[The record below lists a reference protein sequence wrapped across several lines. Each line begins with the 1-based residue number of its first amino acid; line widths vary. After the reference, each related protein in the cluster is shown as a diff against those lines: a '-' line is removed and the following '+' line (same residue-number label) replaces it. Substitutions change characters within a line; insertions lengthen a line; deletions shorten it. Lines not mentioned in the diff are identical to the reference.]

1 MGLTGCVRS
10 LALSITSASVFLGS
24 LVSLNVQDRI
34 PVVRGCF
41 YSILGLVHFAFL
53 NDFLIKLLT
62 GIRRYSLKSDA
73 LDIANK

>member
-1 MGLTGCVRS
+1 MRLQCVRS
-10 LALSITSASVFLGS
+10 LALSMTSASVFLGS

-34 PVVRGCF
+34 SVFRGCC
-41 YSILGLVHFAFL
+41 YSGLGILHFVLL
-53 NDFLIKLLT
+53 NDFLNKLLT

>member
-1 MGLTGCVRS
+1 MSIKCVRS

-34 PVVRGCF
+34 SVVRGCF
-41 YSILGLVHFAFL
+41 YSGLGLAHFVLL
-53 NDFLIKLLT
+53 NDFLNSLLT
-62 GIRRYSLKSDA
+62 TIRTTSLKSDA

>member
-1 MGLTGCVRS
+1 MKLGGCFRS
-10 LALSITSASVFLGS
+10 LVLSITSGCVFLGS

-34 PVVRGCF
+34 PVLRGCF
-41 YSILGLVHFAFL
+41 YSGLGIIHFVLL
-53 NDFLIKLLT
+53 NDFLNALLT

>member
-1 MGLTGCVRS
+1 MSIKCLRS

-34 PVVRGCF
+34 SVLRGF
-41 YSILGLVHFAFL
+41 GYSVLGLAHFVLL
-53 NDFLIKLLT
+53 NDFLNTLLT
-62 GIRRYSLKSDA
+62 TIRRHSLKSDA